1 MINKEVRTSFFVL
14 DMILNRNIRKN
25 LIIVELSVF
34 LWHNL
39 MNGFHHLNSNFIFHK
54 KRRVVKVTEVKPKYQ
69 IIIDDIK
76 SKILIGE
83 YGHLEK
89 IPAESALQDIYN
101 VSRHTVRK
109 AILSLAND
117 GFLRSEKG
125 SGTYV
130 SNDYKLPINTN
141 SDTKTIGVITTY
153 ISDYIFPSI
162 IRGIESR
169 LNEDNYSL
177 LLAST
182 NNDVAQEKRA
192 LETMLSYGVDG
203 LIVEPTKSN
212 LYNPN
217 IAYYLEFQKQDIPF
231 IMINAYYEELDVP
244 YLCLD
249 DVQSSYLAT
258 NELISNGHTEI
269 ALISKM
275 DDLQGKFRMKG
286 YIKALGEA
294 GLQFEPEHVFSFNTE
309 TKSDLYTNLK
319 EFLLNYKDEI
329 TAIVCY
335 NDEIGLIIANLC
347 RQLNIS
353 IPDHLS
359 IIGQDHSYIAQ
370 NANIKLTTL
379 SHPQEQMG
387 YDAADRIIKYLLEKK
402 DLSNPYYYQPEL
414 IPGETIKKIN

>member
-1 MINKEVRTSFFVL
+1 MSKYVHTSILTGRSTHKQKKEVA
-14 DMILNRNIRKN
+14 
-25 LIIVELSVF
+25 
-34 LWHNL
+34 L
-39 MNGFHHLNSNFIFHK
+39 M
-54 KRRVVKVTEVKPKYQ
+54 KPKYQ
-69 IIIDDIK
+69 VIIDDMK
-76 SKILIGE
+76 SKILSGE
-83 YGHLEK
+83 YRVLEK
-89 IPAESALQDIYN
+89 IPTESSLQHRYN

-109 AILSLAND
+109 AILELSNE

-130 SNDYKLPINTN
+130 SNLYQSKFSGNN
-141 SDTKTIGVITTY
+141 SNKKTIGVITTY

-162 IRGIESR
+162 IRGIERR

-182 NNDVAQEKRA
+182 NNDVEQEKKA
-192 LETMLSYGVDG
+192 LEMMLSYGVDG

-217 IAYYLEFQKQDIPF
+217 IAYYLLFMEQDIPF

-244 YLCLD
+244 FLRLD

-258 NELISNGHTEI
+258 KELIAKGHTQI
-269 ALISKM
+269 GLISKE

-294 GLQFEPEHVFSFNTE
+294 KLRFQPENVFSYNTE
-309 TKSDLYTNLK
+309 TKANLSSDLKNFIS
-319 EFLLNYKDEI
+319 ENRDFL

-335 NDEIGLIIANLC
+335 NDEVGLVVANLC
-347 RQLNIS
+347 KQLGVT
-353 IPDHLS
+353 IPEELS
-359 IIGQDHSYIAQ
+359 IIGQDNSYIAQ

-379 SHPQEQMG
+379 THPQEQMG
-387 YDAADRIIKYLLEKK
+387 NDAADWVIKKLQGKK
-402 DLSNPYYYQPEL
+402 DLPNEHYYQPKL
-414 IPGETIKKIN
+414 IKGETVIALED

>member
-1 MINKEVRTSFFVL
+1 M
-14 DMILNRNIRKN
+14 
-25 LIIVELSVF
+25 
-34 LWHNL
+34 
-39 MNGFHHLNSNFIFHK
+39 
-54 KRRVVKVTEVKPKYQ
+54 KPKYQ
-69 IIIDDIK
+69 YQVIMNDIK
-76 SKILIGE
+76 SKILSGE
-83 YGHLEK
+83 YDVLDK
-89 IPAESALQDIYN
+89 IPTESALQEMYN

-109 AILSLAND
+109 AILELSNE

-130 SNDYKLPINTN
+130 SNQYQSKSSVNPNK
-141 SDTKTIGVITTY
+141 KTIGVITTY

-162 IRGIESR
+162 IRGIEGR

-182 NNDVAQEKRA
+182 NNDVEQEKKA
-192 LETMLSYGVDG
+192 LEMMLSYGVDG

-217 IAYYLEFQKQDIPF
+217 IAYYLSFKEQDIPF

-244 YLCLD
+244 HLCLD

-258 NELISNGHTEI
+258 KELISKGHTQI
-269 ALISKM
+269 GLISKT

-286 YIKALGEA
+286 FIKALGESK
-294 GLQFEPEHVFSFNTE
+294 LRFQPEQVFSYDTE
-309 TKSDLYTNLK
+309 TKPELHTDLK
-319 EFLLNYKDEI
+319 KFLNENREAL

-335 NDEIGLIIANLC
+335 NDEVGFVVGNLC

-353 IPDHLS
+353 IPEELS
-359 IIGQDHSYIAQ
+359 IIGQDNSYIAQ

-379 SHPQEQMG
+379 THPQEQMG
-387 YDAADRIIKYLLEKK
+387 RDAADWVIKKLQGRK
-402 DLSNPYYYQPEL
+402 DLPNEHYYQPVL
-414 IPGETIKKIN
+414 IEGETIKEL